1 MAAIEHQL
9 KTYNYTFETILQRLR
24 EAMDLIEDCG
34 ATYRAA
40 DGYIKRMM
48 NLAIFKRI
56 LVDNDGSVTA
66 ELTEPFR
73 SMIEPVKQQIKQY
86 NYKIRGYNV
95 PTDFMRLITKNYH
108 IFWTIVGVRTFWW
121 SRGDSNS
128 SPQQCECCALPDELL
143 PRMVLL

>member
-9 KTYNYTFETILQRLR
+9 KAYNYTFETILQRLR
-24 EAMDLIEDCG
+24 EAIDLIEDCG

-40 DGYIKRMM
+40 DDYIKRMM

-95 PTDFMRLITKNYH
+95 PTDFVRLITKNYH
-108 IFWTIVGVRTFWW
+108 IFLDNCW
-121 SRGDSNS
+121 SKDFLVEQRR
-128 SPQQCECCALPDELL
+128 LELL
-143 PRMVLL
+143 TSAMRMLRSTR